1 MKPSIMKV
9 KHFKKKPAF
18 KMVLFG
24 LLLLVSGISSGQT
37 NTDLQDIGTTS
48 QKSTSD
54 LIAECKQLE
63 DQDPAAA
70 IKLANDLLS
79 KLALQEDA
87 INYGHVL
94 GCMGWAYVT
103 LNNLTEARAKA
114 LDIEQLVAGLDATSI
129 DSIQL
134 VRRAGGIFH
143 RMGDRISASENYN
156 LAMQQAESLNEVSEQ
171 IPILVN
177 LGVLNSE
184 LREHEQ
190 AIDNYYQ
197 ALKLMAEIEDF
208 RYRPPV
214 LFNLATTLNG
224 QGRYNEGLKV
234 FQQVEGMINDQWP
247 PGRVSQTYHGLAAA
261 HSALK
266 NLPLAKEYAEKALKI
281 LADNDQINSSYYNA
295 KTILAS
301 IYSQQGLTQLATEYA
316 NEASQ
321 YYMNPDNKSDVLG
334 STNPL
339 PSLAITYE
347 RLGLLKQAIEMHKAA
362 NKIDNEIQD
371 TFNQEVMAQ
380 MQVRLNDSQEREE
393 MALIKSQRINDQI
406 KLKETDY
413 QRKLML
419 LVSAAAIVLFVW
431 FLFWQRLTNSKLR
444 TMAMTDTL
452 TQLGN
457 RRAITD
463 WLETHKL
470 PSEPGCRFLWLID
483 LDKFKQVNDEY
494 DHDVG
499 DFVLQKIADSLLGLD
514 NKNRVVGRWGGE
526 EFIIITDDVAAEQK
540 DDFSKVLLNTVK
552 QTKIQSGSVSLSITA
567 SVGISRI
574 ENQASSAWT
583 RALYQADKALYS
595 AKSRGRDCVVLA
607 TSNN

>member
-1 MKPSIMKV
+1 MKV
-9 KHFKKKPAF
+9 RHCQPKHGFKV
-18 KMVLFG
+18 VLCG
-24 LLLLVSGISSGQT
+24 LLLLVSGISSGQQK
-37 NTDLQDIGTTS
+37 NELKDSGSPS
-48 QKSTSD
+48 QNPVSD

-63 DQDPAAA
+63 DQDPTAA
-70 IKLANDLLS
+70 INLANNLLLKS
-79 KLALQEDA
+79 VPQKDV

-103 LNNLTEARAKA
+103 LNNLTEARTKA
-114 LDIEQLVAGLDATSI
+114 LDIEQLVVGLDTVSI

-134 VRRAGGIFH
+134 IRRAGGIFH
-143 RMGDRISASENYN
+143 RMGDRVSASENYN
-156 LAMQQAESLNEVSEQ
+156 QAMQQAEKLRAVTEQ

-224 QGRYNEGLKV
+224 QGRFNEGLKV
-234 FQQVEGMINDQWP
+234 FQQVEDMINDQWP

-266 NLPLAKEYAEKALKI
+266 NLPLARQYAEKALKI

-301 IYSQQGLTQLATEYA
+301 IYAQQGATQLATEYA

-339 PSLAITYE
+339 PSLAITYQ
-347 RLGLLKQAIEMHKAA
+347 RLGFLEQAIEMHKAA
-362 NKIDNEIQD
+362 NKIDNEMQD

-393 MALIKSQRINDQI
+393 MALIKSQRINDKI
-406 KLKETDY
+406 KLREAEY
-413 QRKLML
+413 QRTLLL
-419 LVSAAAIVLFVW
+419 LVSAAGILLLVW
-431 FLFWQRLTNSKLR
+431 FLFWQRLTNNKLR

-457 RRAITD
+457 RRAISD
-463 WLETHKL
+463 WLVTHQL
-470 PSEPGCRFLWLID
+470 PGKPDCRFLWLID

-494 DHDVG
+494 NHDVG
-499 DFVLQKIADSLLGLD
+499 DFVLQKIADSLLGLI
-514 NKNRVVGRWGGE
+514 NKNRVVARWGGE

-540 DDFSKVLLNTVK
+540 DDFSELLLNTIK
-552 QTKIQSGSVSLSITA
+552 QTQIQTGSVSLSITA

-574 ENQASSAWT
+574 ENSSPSAWT
-583 RALYQADKALYS
+583 RAIYQADKALYS